1 MKLNGNL
8 QKTNLMIDANSTFI
22 NFDRSKSGIGGAIDN
37 SSIIGGIG
45 GANYASGSNNNS
57 QLNIFNSTLHKNG
70 RGRNFNGKIHPQA
83 QGQYNIGMNTLVDV
97 QGKQNGAGGSVM
109 RNKYNLSPISGMNGA

>member
-83 QGQYNIGMNTLVDV
+83 QG
-97 QGKQNGAGGSVM
+97 
-109 RNKYNLSPISGMNGA
+109 